1 MQKLGLLIF
10 GVLFFWALSL
20 SAQIPAYYSQLDLSG
35 KEEPL
40 LWQLADLTINN
51 HTTLIPYTS
60 ISTDTWDVLIESEL
74 SNVDSNNVLLI
85 YGYDDNDNDFVS
97 DRTRSAIESCHT
109 NTCEGQWNREHVF
122 VKSLGNPFL
131 DSSKPGPGTDLHNLR
146 AADSQKNKQRSN
158 LIFIDSSG
166 SSKIID
172 DDYFYPG
179 DEWKGDV
186 ARIIMYM
193 YLRYPTQCEALNVGS
208 SSVNYSPNKDM
219 PDIFLEWNA
228 EDPVSDYE
236 LNRNDVI
243 YSFQGNRNPFIDNPY
258 LATLIWGG
266 PIAKDSWDTK
276 KQSYYRNIE
285 VYPIVCD
292 DELFLNNHIYDE
304 PLFYTI
310 ENYYGEV
317 VQSGETYN
325 SIPIRIDSQG
335 SYVLTLGKGEYKKS
349 TTIFVQKN

>member
-20 SAQIPAYYSQLDLSG
+20 SAQIPAYYSSIDLTQNGNALEQDLSA
-35 KEEPL
+35 L
-40 LWQLADLTINN
+40 IVDS

-60 ISTDTWDVLIESEL
+60 SSTDTWDVLIISEL
-74 SNVDSNNVLLI
+74 SNDDSNNVLLI
-85 YGYDDNDNDFVS
+85 YGYDDNDDDFVS
-97 DRTRSAIESCHT
+97 DRTRSAIESCYQ
-109 NTCEGQWNREHVF
+109 NSCEGQWNREHVF
-122 VKSLGNPFL
+122 AKSLGNPLL
-131 DSSKPGPGTDLHNLR
+131 DLSEPGSGTDLHNLR
-146 AADSQKNKQRSN
+146 AADSQKNIQRSN
-158 LIFIDSSG
+158 RSFGNSSG

-172 DDYFYPG
+172 DNYFYPG

-193 YLRYPTQCEALNVGS
+193 YLRYPTQCEALNVGY

-219 PDIFLEWNA
+219 PDIFLEWNE
-228 EDPVSDYE
+228 EDPVSE
-236 LNRNDVI
+236 FESNRNDVI
-243 YSFQGNRNPFIDNPY
+243 FSYQGNRNPFIDNPY

-276 KQSYYRNIE
+276 KQSYYRNID

-292 DELFLNNHIYDE
+292 DELFLNNHINDE
-304 PLFYTI
+304 PLFYKI
-310 ENYYGEV
+310 ENNYGEV

-335 SYVLTLGKGEYKKS
+335 AYVLTLGKGEYKRS